1 MRRCRDNPALRSMSP
16 FRDSM
21 ARYCVDD
28 ATSVAVRLTLG
39 RFDPFARRSAMT
51 AICAERSST
60 AFSTQDDL
68 DGVVD
73 LARHRDGDDRQQ
85 RHRRGRPG

>member
-51 AICAERSST
+51 AICA
-60 AFSTQDDL
+60 
-68 DGVVD
+68 
-73 LARHRDGDDRQQ
+73 
-85 RHRRGRPG
+85 